1 MKREYADCYYCGG
14 HVEEQSLP
22 REIWR
27 EHRLLVVENVPMGV
41 CRQCGEKFLKP
52 DVAKALD
59 KLLETQSDPH
69 RTMEVG
75 VYALPDV
82 EKDAA

>member
-1 MKREYADCYYCGG
+1 MGWEYADCYYCGG
-14 HVEEQSLP
+14 HVEEQHRP

-27 EHRLLVVENVPMGV
+27 ENRLLVVENVPMGV
-41 CRQCGEKFLKP
+41 CCQCGEKFLKP

-59 KLLETQSDPH
+59 KLLETHSKPP

-75 VYALPDV
+75 VYALPDA